1 MNGTQTEEGAASARS
16 GSRWRDRLGFGERRW
31 KKAPDEE
38 IQPSKT
44 VWDWLQLL
52 IVPAILAV
60 IAVGYNAAQASREHQ
75 REDRRIREDR
85 AIARAAAQD
94 AAVLAYFAQGRDL
107 ILRENLV
114 ASSPAA
120 ELARNKTLA
129 IVHRLDGT
137 RKAEIVRF
145 LFEANL
151 LARKLQILNLA
162 EADLRHLNLAYARV
176 PQDVSLH
183 DAILRR
189 ARFDGTRLVGTDFT
203 HADLQG
209 ASFRGA
215 LLGGVEFQGANLKG
229 AVFDGARFGESSSS
243 GTSFVGACLSDT
255 SFVGAH
261 FGPGTSFVAVTG
273 NRVDFTRASGLER
286 VESEAQQLT
295 GVTTDDATG
304 RWPHRTGNGATRTAP
319 CVGTGPG
326 QATVDLGG

>member
-1 MNGTQTEEGAASARS
+1 MNGTQTGVGAASARS
-16 GSRWRDRLGFGERRW
+16 RSRWRDRLGFGERRW

-52 IVPAILAV
+52 IVPAMLAV
-60 IAVGYNAAQASREHQ
+60 IAVGYNAAQASREHE

-107 ILRENLV
+107 ILNQNLV

-120 ELARNKTLA
+120 ELARTKTLA
-129 IVHRLDGT
+129 TVHRLDGT

-162 EADLRHLNLAYARV
+162 EADLRRLNLAYAHI

-183 DAILRR
+183 DAILRG
-189 ARFDGTRLVGTDFT
+189 ARFDGTRLIGTDFT

-215 LLGGVEFQGANLKG
+215 LLGGVEFKGANLKG
-229 AVFDGARFGESSSS
+229 AVFDGARIGESSSLV
-243 GTSFVGACLSDT
+243 TSFLSACLSDPVSSGRT
-255 SFVGAH
+255 S
-261 FGPGTSFVAVTG
+261 
-273 NRVDFTRASGLER
+273 DQER
-286 VESEAQQLT
+286 VSW
-295 GVTTDDATG
+295 
-304 RWPHRTGNGATRTAP
+304 R
-319 CVGTGPG
+319 
-326 QATVDLGG
+326 